1 MVSQVIDIMIK
12 NKQQIVRGKKVLPNT
27 LTLTCSECGSKQTYC
42 NKYSYRRAMGVGS
55 DQTQKNRGLC
65 GKCSRSAKRKGWT
78 LSPEQVKRM
87 RETAIKHQTPYDSI
101 EEWEVSKRKKKD
113 YYDAVDDMS
122 RSNLRLY
129 NPKEYKRY
137 MDNRWDGTNYET
149 GLTIEHITP
158 KSVCFEVGL
167 TISQTSHINNLEV
180 ISMKDNNGSWKQW
193 DANRKLNEK
202 RFGHKK
208 YKEKYLTKED
218 VIERIFNTKG

>member
-87 RETAIKHQTPYDSI
+87 
-101 EEWEVSKRKKKD
+101 
-113 YYDAVDDMS
+113 
-122 RSNLRLY
+122 
-129 NPKEYKRY
+129 
-137 MDNRWDGTNYET
+137 
-149 GLTIEHITP
+149 
-158 KSVCFEVGL
+158 
-167 TISQTSHINNLEV
+167 
-180 ISMKDNNGSWKQW
+180 
-193 DANRKLNEK
+193 
-202 RFGHKK
+202 
-208 YKEKYLTKED
+208 
-218 VIERIFNTKG
+218 